1 MARALAYYMCEK
13 NLTADA
19 SFNEDPVVDSKDIN
33 KFIDANPKCEFIQVH
48 PSMDYN
54 DVVYGMDIKA
64 DGCLSLSFTEKRILK
79 LCDKARGQS
88 GKYCVILDDI
98 NRTDS
103 GMLLGNL
110 LYAMEYRDQDV
121 DMPDGSKA
129 SIPDNVIM
137 IFTENTMDAGKG
149 LDLAV
154 RRRMTYLRELKSSRD
169 NLQKYYYGFISNTA
183 LKLVLDSYDRIADY
197 IKTYVDDEIGLIPSN
212 FIPGH
217 GMFMVPRFGN
227 THYILDNIRQKIRL
241 QVAPYLKD
249 LYSRGMLKIDPEPF
263 LEQIL
268 QSINVGIAGVS
279 PISAIKKKL
288 VRQNLDVTTF
298 SLADSRD
305 YYKNTIVPGGSSD
318 SRGMMECILDAMI
331 LNGVFP
337 YDVLLG
343 SLLQNTNIAYVE
355 TLHAPVDKAAY
366 IVEKYKA
373 NRFQYQ
379 TVRKKNGKTVVSGTH
394 AYFTLDNAATGRW
407 ASQQDTE
414 EYVASF
420 NDGRQDVELIP
431 LSGFRNHGFDP
442 NSPEIAVKH
451 NTVNILSAVHVLLKN
466 YYELYKTNIDLIK
479 GSDPEYEDLYQLIM
493 LERMYLEE
501 IKNTVRSR
509 VRSAPKGDEAKLAF
523 YCDKI
528 QNLRL
533 LWYAV
538 GDVLEVDEKKYEE
551 LVLGKT
557 PVSLASY
564 EDLYNITTGFRKTI
578 SIKGVLKMVNLTD
591 YQKIMDN
598 IGIRQMIFQGPP
610 GTSKTFESKRFV
622 LSQLKP
628 GSTANTQED
637 ISKELDAFKLTDE
650 DYSDP
655 WKSGKK
661 VTGGWDLVQF
671 HPSYGYEDFIRG
683 IEVKIPAGTST
694 PTYESVNRILG
705 KIAEF
710 AKAASDNAGGKNVP
724 KFYLIIDEI
733 NRANLATVFG
743 ELIYGLE
750 YRGSRVSTP
759 YEVKNVA
766 TGKYTK
772 DIIIGKNLYIIG
784 TMNTAD
790 KSIDSIDYA
799 IRRRFIFVDSPARR
813 DVVLECYQN
822 VSGNADENS
831 IELLLFDA
839 VQGIFDDNRFFNDEY
854 QKNDVRIGHTYFLRS
869 RKTGYVDSIIEHFV
883 FQVIPILREYM
894 KDGILEVTENLIPVE
909 HTAAEIHNSI
919 SGEEQIVFLS
929 ENIMLYVKEFGNLN
943 KSNRT
948 IDNNY
953 IGEFIDGLCKEF
965 KY

>member
-1 MARALAYYMCEK
+1 MARALAYYTCVK

-19 SFNEDPVVDSKDIN
+19 SFNEDPVADSKDIN
-33 KFIDANPKCEFIQVH
+33 KFIDDNPRCEFIQVH

-54 DVVYGMDIKA
+54 DVVYGMEIKA
-64 DGCLSLSFTEKRILK
+64 GGRLSLSFTEKRILK
-79 LCDKARGQS
+79 LCGRAKGQS
-88 GKYCVILDDI
+88 DKYCVILDDI

-103 GMLLGNL
+103 GVLLGNL

-121 DMPDGSKA
+121 DLPDGSKA

-137 IFTENTMDAGKG
+137 IFTENTMDVGEG

-169 NLQKYYYGFISNTA
+169 ILRKYYYGFISNPA

-197 IKTYVDDEIGLIPSN
+197 IKTYIDDEIGLVPSN

-217 GMFMVPRFGN
+217 GMFMVPRLGN
-227 THYILDNIRQKIRL
+227 THYILDNVRQKIRL

-249 LYSRGMLKIDPEPF
+249 LYSRGMLKTDPELF
-263 LEQIL
+263 IEQIL

-279 PISAIKKKL
+279 PISVIKKKL
-288 VRQNLDVTTF
+288 VRQNLDVATF

-305 YYKNTIVPGGSSD
+305 YYKNTIVPGGCLD
-318 SRGMMECILDAMI
+318 FRGMMECVLDAVM

-343 SLLQNTNIAYVE
+343 SLLQNTNIAYIE
-355 TLHAPVDKAAY
+355 SLHAPVDKAAY

-373 NRFQYQ
+373 NRFQYE
-379 TVRKKNGKTVVSGTH
+379 TVKSGRVSGVH
-394 AYFTLDNAATGRW
+394 AYYTLDNAATGRW

-420 NDGRQDVELIP
+420 NDGRQDVEYIP

-442 NSPEIAVKH
+442 DSPELGVKH
-451 NTVNILSAVHVLLKN
+451 NTVNIMSAVHILLKH
-466 YYELYKTNIDLIK
+466 YYDLYETNIDLVK
-479 GSDPEYEDLYQLIM
+479 GSDPQYEDLYQLIRI
-493 LERMYLEE
+493 EKGYLEE
-501 IKNTVRSR
+501 IKNALKSRSS
-509 VRSAPKGDEAKLAF
+509 SAPKGDNPRLAF
-523 YCDKI
+523 YGEKI

-533 LWYAV
+533 LWYAA
-538 GDVLEVDEKKYEE
+538 GDVLEVDEKKYDE
-551 LVLGKT
+551 LVSGKT
-557 PVSLASY
+557 PVSLVSY
-564 EDLYNITTGFRKTI
+564 EDLYNVTTGVRKTI

-622 LSQLKP
+622 LSQLKS

-655 WKSGKK
+655 LKSRKIT
-661 VTGGWDLVQF
+661 TGGWDLVQF

-683 IEVKIPAGTST
+683 IEVKIPAGQTT

-710 AKAASDNAGGKNVP
+710 AKAASDKAGGKDEP
-724 KFYLIIDEI
+724 KFYLIVDEI

-759 YEVKNVA
+759 YEVKIAA

-772 DIIIGKNLYIIG
+772 DIIVGKNLYIIG

-813 DVVLECYQN
+813 DVVLKCYQN
-822 VSGNADENS
+822 VSGKTDENS

-869 RKTGYVDSIIEHFV
+869 SKTGYVDSIIEHFA

-894 KDGILEVTENLIPVE
+894 KDGILEVTENLIPLE
-909 HTAAEIHNSI
+909 HTAAEIHNAI
-919 SGEEQIVFLS
+919 SGEEQQIEFLS

-943 KSNRT
+943 RFNRT

-953 IGEFIDGLCKEF
+953 IGEFIDDLCKEF